1 MPVHLPDDVWETL
14 LDRLSHGEA
23 LTSICREADM
33 PSTSAVYR
41 RCDDDADFLGQF
53 RARKAI
59 GVRSIVDDCLDIA
72 DEAVEDAVQVANKR
86 VRIDTRL
93 RLAGKWLSSEF
104 GEKVEHNVIARTVS
118 EVIPADATP
127 EQAADAYRRL
137 IEG

>member
-1 MPVHLPDDVWETL
+1 MPPPIPNDVWDKL

-23 LTSICREADM
+23 LTSICREAGM

-41 RCDDDADFLGQF
+41 RCDDDAEFLGQF

-72 DEAVEDAVQVANKR
+72 DEAVDDAVQVANKR

-93 RLAGKWLSSEF
+93 RLAGKWLASEF
-104 GEKVEHNVIARTVS
+104 GEKTETV
-118 EVIPADATP
+118 ATVRHELVQLTP
-127 EQAADAYRRL
+127 DEANL
-137 IEG
+137 